1 MSADAGFRPM
11 APRAFSLEEAM
22 AAPIPPGR
30 LRELVTD
37 MALERPADAG
47 HGANVQC
54 PVPGLALL
62 RHAGT
67 LTWARFGPLFRAV
80 GAPWLWRDRLRRT
93 PAEEARHLADP
104 GIVIHVVERTADGA
118 WLGFCEM
125 DRRDPAAPRVL
136 YFGLRPD
143 AIGGGLGR
151 WLFARALAEAWQG
164 GARVV
169 RLDTCTHDHP
179 RARAFYESFGFRATG
194 QRVVEADD
202 PRLEGL
208 LPADVAPAVP
218 LAPMVERPPA
228 LRTDPYQL
236 SGGFS
241 PT

>member
-1 MSADAGFRPM
+1 MSPSDGFRSTS
-11 APRAFSLEEAM
+11 PRTLTLEEAM
-22 AAPIPPGR
+22 ATPIPPGR

-37 MALERPADAG
+37 MDLDRPAEAG
-47 HGANVQC
+47 QGADPPC
-54 PVPGLALL
+54 PLAGLRLV

-80 GAPWLWRDRLRRT
+80 GEPWLWRDRLRRS
-93 PAEEARHLADP
+93 AGEEARHLADP
-104 GIVIHVVERTADGA
+104 GIVIHIVERIADAA

-143 AIGGGLGR
+143 VIGGGLGR
-151 WLFARALAEAWQG
+151 WLFDCALAETWRA

-179 RARAFYESFGFRATG
+179 GARAFYESVGFRATG

-202 PRLEGL
+202 PRLDGL
-208 LPADVAPAVP
+208 LSPDTAPAVP
-218 LAPMVERPPA
+218 LAPLVERPPA
-228 LRTDPYQL
+228 LRTDPHQ
-236 SGGFS
+236 
-241 PT
+241 PTGP

>member
-1 MSADAGFRPM
+1 MSPSGGFRPTP
-11 APRAFSLEEAM
+11 PRALSLSDAM
-22 AAPIPPGR
+22 VTPIPPGR

-37 MALERPADAG
+37 MELDRPPEAG
-47 HGANVQC
+47 QGAGPPC
-54 PVPGLALL
+54 PVDGIRLV

-67 LTWARFGPLFRAV
+67 LTWDRFGPLFRAV
-80 GAPWLWRDRLRRT
+80 GEPWLWRDRLRRS
-93 PAEEARHLADP
+93 AEEEARHLADP
-104 GIVIHVVERTADGA
+104 GIVVHIVERIADAA

-151 WLFARALAEAWQG
+151 WLFDCALTETWRAGAE
-164 GARVV
+164 VV

-179 RARAFYESFGFRATG
+179 RARAFYESVGFRATG

-202 PRLEGL
+202 PRLDGL
-208 LPADVAPAVP
+208 LPRETAPAVP
-218 LAPMVERPPA
+218 LAPLVERPPA

-236 SGGFS
+236 AG
-241 PT
+241 P